1 MTIRRFEMKKYSV
14 FFLAFLFALNSR
26 IPEAVSEIN
35 YRAFSPS
42 DGGKSVF
49 LKSGSK
55 QYKYFELGAGQT
67 MDFAVKGPA
76 RIKLRTRAALGNN
89 ISSGEYEV
97 IIWEGDKIR
106 TGRKAETRKSKLTV
120 KESKAPVGLA
130 RDVIFKVPK
139 GNHAYRIEMSS
150 GGIEKLYLRF
160 YQEKKK
166 VKKTLRYDTFRPAEY
181 ARRERLKTSK
191 SKISYYFIDENGGA
205 RLKVVGP
212 TKVRIS
218 CRANFGAAMK
228 GKAKFTLGVF
238 ENGKSVEKF
247 SGIAGKSKKYAFLE
261 VPDVIPSTMKRF
273 TLDVP
278 EGEHQY
284 EFKKLNSSAPSLA
297 VRFEILESSLG
308 KKK

>member
-1 MTIRRFEMKKYSV
+1 MTIRSFKMKRYSI
-14 FFLAFLFALNSR
+14 FFLAFLFALNGRMPSAASK
-26 IPEAVSEIN
+26 IK

-42 DGGKSVF
+42 DAGKSVF

-67 MDFAVKGPA
+67 MEFTVKGPT
-76 RIKLRTRAALGNN
+76 RIKVRTRAALGGNL
-89 ISSGEYEV
+89 SSGEYEV
-97 IIWEGDKIR
+97 TIWEGNKIR
-106 TGRKAETRKSKLTV
+106 TGRKAETKKSKLAV
-120 KESKAPVGLA
+120 NDGNDPVGLA

-139 GNHAYRIEMSS
+139 GNHTYRVAVNSDRID
-150 GGIEKLYLRF
+150 KFFLRF

-166 VKKTLRYDTFRPAEY
+166 AKKTLSYGAFRPAEY
-181 ARRERLKTSK
+181 ARREKLKTSK
-191 SKISYYFIDENGGA
+191 SQISYYFIDEKGGVK
-205 RLKVVGP
+205 LKVVGP
-212 TKVRIS
+212 TKIRIN
-218 CRANFGAAMK
+218 CRANFDPTMK

-247 SGIAGKSKKYAFLE
+247 SGIAEKSKKYAFLK
-261 VPDVIPSTMKRF
+261 VPDVIPSTMKKF

-284 EFKKLNSSAPSLA
+284 EFRKLNSSPSSLA
-297 VRFEILESSLG
+297 VRFEILKSSLG